1 MAGAGGATVAGL
13 GAPIADAARTVP
25 VRTPAEL
32 EAAIAAAR
40 PGETIMMKN
49 GVWRDITLVF
59 RATGTPGRPIT
70 LRAQVP
76 GKVIISGE
84 SYLQIVGD
92 HLVVDGLTFRDG
104 AAPLHTQQVIGF
116 GDAGD
121 DGKDTPGVTFANHC
135 RLTNVVV
142 DGFNKVLAPAPE
154 GTDIWVSLWG
164 QHNRVDHCAFMGK
177 TSRSKVI
184 VGRGFD
190 EPASYFQVDHNY
202 FGNVADTPYSA
213 GSVAITLDKTDS
225 LTDGNSVIEQN
236 LFEDMQ
242 GRGRIVSL
250 KCSNS
255 AIRDNTFRR
264 ASGSICSRS
273 GSFNTV
279 EGNFILPGLEEREGF
294 YTGGML
300 MIGEGHIIR
309 GNYVQGCSRSGRGAL
324 ELFEG
329 NADNAP
335 GVGSYYPTKDVV
347 VEHNT
352 LIDNYRSIVV
362 GKLYDP
368 ENGIDVPV
376 EDVTYREN
384 AVLGDGDS
392 PIPLI
397 EELDPPVG
405 DVYQGNRF
413 FGGNVDGLG
422 DISGIEI
429 ADPGLVAQ
437 ADGTYRY
444 SDTSPLRG
452 NITTSPL
459 QKADVGPTWRWV

>member
-1 MAGAGGATVAGL
+1 
-13 GAPIADAARTVP
+13 
-25 VRTPAEL
+25 
-32 EAAIAAAR
+32 
-40 PGETIMMKN
+40 MMKN

-59 RATGTPGRPIT
+59 RATGSPGRPIT

-76 GKVIISGE
+76 GRVVISGK

-104 AAPLHTQQVIGF
+104 NAPSHTQQVIGF

-121 DGKDTPGVTFANHC
+121 DGKETPGVTFSSHC
-135 RLTNVVV
+135 RLTNVVI
-142 DGFNKVLAPAPE
+142 DEFNKELGPAPE

-164 QHNRVDHCAFMGK
+164 QRNRVDHCAFMGK

-190 EPASYFQVDHNY
+190 DRASHFQIDSNY
-202 FGNVADTPYSA
+202 FGNVANTPYSA

-225 LTDGNSVIEQN
+225 LTDGSSVIERN

-250 KCSNS
+250 KCCHS

-279 EGNFILPGLEEREGF
+279 ERNFILPGLEEREGF

-300 MIGEGHIIR
+300 IIGEGHVIR

-329 NADNAP
+329 DADNAP

-347 VEHNT
+347 VANNT
-352 LIDNYRSIVV
+352 FIDNYRSIVV

-368 ENGIDVPV
+368 EGGIDVPV
-376 EDVTYREN
+376 ENASYRQN
-384 AVLGDGDS
+384 AILGDEDS

-397 EELDPPVG
+397 EEIDAPIR
-405 DVYQGNRF
+405 DVYEGNRF
-413 FGGNVDGLG
+413 IGGNVDGLG
-422 DISGIEI
+422 DVPGIEI
-429 ADPGLVAQ
+429 ADPGLVEQ

-444 SDTSPLRG
+444 AETSPLRD
-452 NITTSPL
+452 NINTTPL
-459 QKADVGPTWRWV
+459 QKVDVGPTWQWA